1 MDSKRLY
8 AFAKESNEIEGITK
22 ERRHLTHAAAL
33 ERFLALPS
41 ITIDDLKFFVGSVE
55 PTAKLRLTDGQRVFI
70 GGREGLPGSL
80 VFQNL
85 TQLLNQISIATEGAN
100 RLHRW
105 YEEIHPFTDGNG
117 RSGRA
122 LWLWLMVNRFGYD
135 GRYKFLQ
142 MYYYLTFQEDA

>member
-33 ERFLALPS
+33 ERFLALPN

-70 GGREGLPGSL
+70 GGREGLQGSL
-80 VFQNL
+80 VFQTLTKVLNL
-85 TQLLNQISIATEGAN
+85 IPADVWVVNKI
-100 RLHRW
+100 HRQ
-105 YEEIHPFTDGNG
+105 YEDIHPFTDGNG

-122 LWLWLMVNRFGYD
+122 LWLWWMVNRFGYA
-135 GRYKFLQ
+135 GEYKFLQ
-142 MYYYLTFQEDA
+142 MYYYLTFQED